1 MAFAHGSNDVANAIG
16 PVSAIISVASEGAI
30 GSKAAVN
37 SWVLL
42 LGGIGIVFGLA
53 MLGGKVIKTV
63 GTKITTLTPSLGF
76 SAEMA
81 AASTVVAATYLG
93 FPISTT
99 HTLVGA
105 VIGVG
110 LAKGVS
116 HIDLNS
122 IGRIILS
129 WLITI
134 PVGASLTILFYVIL
148 RIIFGV

>member
-1 MAFAHGSNDVANAIG
+1 
-16 PVSAIISVASEGAI
+16 
-30 GSKAAVN
+30 
-37 SWVLL
+37 
-42 LGGIGIVFGLA
+42 
-53 MLGGKVIKTV
+53 
-63 GTKITTLTPSLGF
+63 
-76 SAEMA
+76 
-81 AASTVVAATYLG
+81 
-93 FPISTT
+93 
-99 HTLVGA
+99 VGA